1 MAVGAVDHA
10 TGTRELSRLGGLI
23 RFMPLTGAAV
33 ALAAFS
39 NAGLPPF
46 FGFIAKEFK
55 YTGLME
61 MGTIG
66 WAVTLVMIL
75 INALLFAAA
84 GLVFVRTFLGKQGD
98 YPLTPHEVSMPM
110 WLGPMLLA
118 LGGFMLGAWNAWP
131 ETWLVNTAV
140 QAIARGPVDVHL
152 YLWGGITPALLAS
165 LLTVSLGV
173 FFYLWRDR
181 VRHALDRANAV
192 WNISG
197 DLIWDR
203 LLKRIFYFAGLL
215 AARFQHGSLRQHLV
229 LLALAVGGLLA
240 VGLLPALPQL
250 LQGSYSPIS
259 LLGLVGCL
267 LAVAGGVAGWRR
279 PFCPAG

>member
-1 MAVGAVDHA
+1 MLIGTNTSYALQAFVLYLVAHSLYKGALFMAVGAVDHA

-75 INALLFAAA
+75 TNALLFAAA

-98 YPLTPHEVSMPM
+98 YPLTPM
-110 WLGPMLLA
+110 
-118 LGGFMLGAWNAWP
+118 
-131 ETWLVNTAV
+131 
-140 QAIARGPVDVHL
+140 
-152 YLWGGITPALLAS
+152 
-165 LLTVSLGV
+165 
-173 FFYLWRDR
+173 
-181 VRHALDRANAV
+181 
-192 WNISG
+192 
-197 DLIWDR
+197 
-203 LLKRIFYFAGLL
+203 K
-215 AARFQHGSLRQHLV
+215 
-229 LLALAVGGLLA
+229 
-240 VGLLPALPQL
+240 
-250 LQGSYSPIS
+250 
-259 LLGLVGCL
+259 
-267 LAVAGGVAGWRR
+267 
-279 PFCPAG
+279 